1 MWQENGYEL
10 APKTRQLLLVDL
22 PTARTATDTSK
33 PPYELE
39 AGVWNSRFFAEL
51 LRHPLPAR
59 HHDYVSVLRKAGR
72 KQVGSASRP
81 LDTSSPTERARE
93 GATLGDPGKG
103 GRGRVRA
110 VRQSAGVKG
119 RDRRQVGR
127 GIFCSPTARS
137 PSGHPAGRFCVMDA
151 SCFAR
156 GALVLCMNKEN

>member
-39 AGVWNSRFFAEL
+39 AGVWNSRFFAVL
-51 LRHPLPAR
+51 LRHPLFAR
-59 HHDYVSVLRKAGR
+59 HHDCLLRKARR

-103 GRGRVRA
+103 GRGRVRRS
-110 VRQSAGVKG
+110 VGVKG
-119 RDRRQVGR
+119 SHRRQVGW
-127 GIFCSPTARS
+127 GIFCSPTTRS
-137 PSGHPAGRFCVMDA
+137 PSGHPAGRFSFMDE

-156 GALVLCMNKEN
+156 GGICVMYE